1 VDFTASSGSATRW
14 HTQLGGGDVVYPD
27 RAEADRKLLV
37 YTGEPLARDV
47 EVTGSPI
54 LTLALASTAG
64 DGAIHAYLE
73 DVSPEGRVTYL
84 DEGVFRVIHRKEVD
98 PDSLPYRP
106 LGPAHSFLRAD
117 AEPLHPGEVATIR
130 FALLP
135 TSVLLRRGHRIR
147 LALAGADAGLF
158 QRYPAEGT
166 PVWTV
171 HRDREHP
178 SFLEL
183 PMRSR

>member
-1 VDFTASSGSATRW
+1 MTGKTHGRRRQTVPGPFPGIGPPEPALSLRPGATALPFRGAT
-14 HTQLGGGDVVYPD
+14 QF
-27 RAEADRKLLV
+27 
-37 YTGEPLARDV
+37 
-47 EVTGSPI
+47 
-54 LTLALASTAG
+54 AG
-64 DGAIHAYLE
+64 
-73 DVSPEGRVTYL
+73 

-98 PDSLPYRP
+98 PDSLPYRS

-130 FALLP
+130 FALIP